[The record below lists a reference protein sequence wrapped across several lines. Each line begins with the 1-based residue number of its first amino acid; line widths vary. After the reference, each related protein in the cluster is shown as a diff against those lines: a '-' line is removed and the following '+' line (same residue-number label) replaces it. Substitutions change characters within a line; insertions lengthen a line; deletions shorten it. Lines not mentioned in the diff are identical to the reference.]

1 MNTTQNPASEQ
12 ETAEEKKARKR
23 AKRKKERIATHL
35 LPWVTATAMF
45 IQSLDGTILNT
56 SLPSIARDL
65 DYSPTQ
71 MHSVIVTYALTLAL
85 FIPLSGWLAD
95 KFGTRTMFT
104 IAVALFVAGSLCCA
118 LSVNLLTFNLSRVLQ
133 AIGASMMV
141 PVARLAILYQYPKSK
156 LLKTM
161 NFITIFGLL
170 GMVVGP
176 SLGGFLTDYLSWH
189 WIFLVNVPIGIIG
202 ISLAKRTMPNF
213 KKAVGRFD
221 FRGLMYFSLAL
232 IVITML
238 LETLSTGLTRWSII
252 LGGLLLFNLLAV
264 AYYIHYKRTEKPIID
279 LRLLN
284 IKTLKI
290 GLSGSLITR
299 LGIGGLPLLLPLML
313 QTGFGYS
320 ASVAGLLLLPSA
332 LANVAIKPFMVRII
346 KALGYRTVLI
356 SNTALLGCVLLL
368 LGFVERDTPL
378 GYYILLMVFYGFF
391 TSVQMSAMN
400 TITLSDLDDNTKS
413 GGNTML
419 VITQQLSV
427 SFGVSVASLLLAF
440 FQAGA
445 SDNDGIAPFHYTF
458 LCLGIFTILSSVSFG
473 RLSKTDG
480 SGFI

>member
-1 MNTTQNPASEQ
+1 MEESALRTKV
-12 ETAEEKKARKR
+12 EKKEQK
-23 AKRKKERIATHL
+23 KKKERIATNL
-35 LPWVTATAMF
+35 LPWVTAVAMF

-56 SLPSIARDL
+56 SLPSIARDM

-95 KFGTRTMFT
+95 KFGTRTMFM
-104 IAVALFVAGSLCCA
+104 IAVGLFVAGSLCCA
-118 LSVNLLTFNLSRVLQ
+118 LSASLLTFNLSRVLQ

-141 PVARLAILYQYPKSK
+141 PIARLAILYQYPKSE

-161 NFITIFGLL
+161 NFITVFGLL

-176 SLGGFLTDYLSWH
+176 SLGGFLSDNLSWH
-189 WIFLVNVPIGIIG
+189 WIFLVNVPIGLVG
-202 ISLAKRTMPNF
+202 ISMARRIMPNF

-232 IVITML
+232 IAITIV
-238 LETLSTGLTRWSII
+238 LELVSSGLSHWIMI
-252 LGGLLLFNLLAV
+252 LGGLLLFNMLAIF
-264 AYYIHYKRTEKPIID
+264 YYMHYKKTEKPIID

-290 GLSGSLITR
+290 GLTGSLITR

-320 ASVAGLLLLPSA
+320 ASVSGLLLLPSA

-346 KALGYRTVLI
+346 KGLGYRMVLI
-356 SNTALLGCVLLL
+356 SNTVLLGAVLVV
-368 LGFVERDTPL
+368 LGFVEKETPL
-378 GYYILLMVFYGFF
+378 GYYILLMVFYGIF
-391 TSVQMSAMN
+391 TSIQMSAMN
-400 TITLSDLDDNTKS
+400 TITLVDLDENTKS

-427 SFGVSVASLLLAF
+427 SFGVSVASLVLSF
-440 FQAGA
+440 FQ
-445 SDNDGIAPFHYTF
+445 SDAFAMNRTQPFHYTF
-458 LCLGIFTILSSVSFG
+458 IVLAAFTVFSSLIFSKLS
-473 RLSKTDG
+473 RTDG
-480 SGFI
+480 NGYV

>member
-1 MNTTQNPASEQ
+1 ML
-12 ETAEEKKARKR
+12 TAKKEKKKI
-23 AKRKKERIATHL
+23 RKKKEKIATNL
-35 LPWVTATAMF
+35 LPWVTAVAMF

-56 SLPSIARDL
+56 SLPVIARDMGYL
-65 DYSPTQ
+65 PTQ
-71 MHSVIVTYALTLAL
+71 LHSVIVTYALTLAL

-95 KFGTRTMFT
+95 KFGTRTMFM
-104 IAVALFVAGSLCCA
+104 IAVGLFVSGSLFCA
-118 LSVNLLTFNLSRVLQ
+118 LSVNLLTFNLSRVIQ
-133 AIGASMMV
+133 AMGASMMV
-141 PVARLAILYQYPKSK
+141 PIARLAILYQYPKSE

-161 NFITIFGLL
+161 NFITVFGLL

-176 SLGGFLTDYLSWH
+176 SLGGFLSDNFSWH
-189 WIFLVNVPIGIIG
+189 WIFLVNIPIGLIG
-202 ISLAKRTMPNF
+202 ISMARRIMPNF

-232 IVITML
+232 ISITMV
-238 LETLSTGLTRWSII
+238 LELIGSGLTHWIAI

-264 AYYIHYKRTEKPIID
+264 FYYIHYKRTEKPIID

-320 ASVAGLLLLPSA
+320 ASTAGLLLLPSA

-356 SNTALLGCVLLL
+356 SNTLLLGIVLVI

-378 GYYILLMVFYGFF
+378 VYYIVLMVFYGFF
-391 TSVQMSAMN
+391 TSIQMSAMN
-400 TITLSDLDDNTKS
+400 TITLVDLDENTKS

-419 VITQQLSV
+419 VIMQQLSV
-427 SFGVSVASLLLAF
+427 SFGVSVASLLLSF
-440 FQAGA
+440 FQ
-445 SDNDGIAPFHYTF
+445 SDAFTMDTNAQPFHYTF
-458 LCLGIFTILSSVSFG
+458 ITLAIFTILSSVTFSK
-473 RLSKTDG
+473 LSKTDG
-480 SGFI
+480 SGYV

>member
-1 MNTTQNPASEQ
+1 MDEIQA
-12 ETAEEKKARKR
+12 AKLAKR
-23 AKRKKERIATHL
+23 EKRKKDRVAVHL

-45 IQSLDGTILNT
+45 MQSLDGTILNT

-65 DYSPTQ
+65 EYSPTE

-104 IAVALFVAGSLCCA
+104 TAVWLFVAGSVACA
-118 LSVNLLTFNLSRVLQ
+118 ASVNLLTLNLSRVLQ

-141 PVARLAILYQYPKSK
+141 PVARLAILYQYPRKR

-161 NFITIFGLL
+161 NFITVFGLL
-170 GMVVGP
+170 GIVVGP
-176 SLGGFLTDYLSWH
+176 SLGGFMSEYISWH
-189 WIFLVNVPIGIIG
+189 WIFLVNVPIGLAG
-202 ISLAKRTMPNF
+202 IALAKRTMPNF
-213 KKAVGRFD
+213 KKATGRFD

-232 IVITML
+232 IVLTII
-238 LETLSTGLTRWSII
+238 LEAVSTGMTKWSII
-252 LGGLLLFNLLAV
+252 LGGLLLFNVLAI
-264 AYYIHYKRTEKPIID
+264 AYYIHFRRTEKPIID

-299 LGIGGLPLLLPLML
+299 LGIGGLPLLFPLML

-320 ASVAGLLLLPSA
+320 ASVAGMMLLPSA
-332 LANVAIKPFMVRII
+332 LANIAVKPFIVRII
-346 KALGYRTVLI
+346 TALGYRTVLI
-356 SNTALLGCVLLL
+356 SNTILLGCVLLA
-368 LGFVERDTPL
+368 LGFVDRDTPL
-378 GYYILLMVFYGFF
+378 VHYIILMVLYGMF
-391 TSVQMSAMN
+391 TSIQMSAMN
-400 TITLSDLDDNTKS
+400 TITLSDLDENTKS

-419 VITQQLSV
+419 VIMQQLSV
-427 SFGVSVASLLLAF
+427 SFGVSVASLVLAF

-445 SDNDGIAPFHYTF
+445 FDTDPSQAFHYTF
-458 LCLGIFTILSSVSFG
+458 IALGLFTILTSVSFG